1 MAAFEKLK
9 NLKGNKNKW
18 QIEKEVDNVYDIV
31 DEKEYAKKA
40 KKLYGDDW
48 IEEGR

>member
-1 MAAFEKLK
+1 M
-9 NLKGNKNKW
+9 
-18 QIEKEVDNVYDIV
+18 YDIV

-48 IEEGR
+48 IEEGKMQWNFPLTIYLEIHHI